1 MNIKIENEKKVYV
14 APFMEI
20 VSMESETKLLSDS
33 SNDRGIDLDLTDKEY
48 EYGELN

>member
-33 SNDRGIDLDLTDKEY
+33 SNDRGVDLNLTNEEY
-48 EYGELN
+48 DEGELN